1 MILTLHFQLSTV
13 KPLNGSATHS
23 KCISGG
29 HNDYWKPQRSGRH
42 LKVCPELHRVYGSE
56 MQVCVKPAAGYLG
69 FLYPDPSFRN
79 EGSLCETILCP
90 TCVSVV
96 HHMAADIPETTCI
109 FVGQCLSPWQVLFSP
124 SILKK
129 KKNYSVF
136 PLSLPEVPGFTRFP
150 SQQALSES
158 SLNEKNGIIYL
169 L

>member
-79 EGSLCETILCP
+79 EVSLCETILCP

-129 KKNYSVF
+129 KKTTLFFLLVSQKF
-136 PLSLPEVPGFTRFP
+136 LDSQGSLHSKLF
-150 SQQALSES
+150 
-158 SLNEKNGIIYL
+158 LNHLWMKKME
-169 L
+169 